1 MRDRVG
7 FEERRSFVR
16 VKRIYPAI
24 YSRLD
29 KGKRPFDEKPSRSLN
44 LSLGGLRLQ
53 SVFPVN
59 PKEVLDIDMALEHSL
74 ASYRGEVVYVI
85 RSDDE
90 SFEFG
95 IAIKEI
101 QNGDRMA

>member
-1 MRDRVG
+1 
-7 FEERRSFVR
+7 
-16 VKRIYPAI
+16 
-24 YSRLD
+24 
-29 KGKRPFDEKPSRSLN
+29 
-44 LSLGGLRLQ
+44 
-53 SVFPVN
+53 VN